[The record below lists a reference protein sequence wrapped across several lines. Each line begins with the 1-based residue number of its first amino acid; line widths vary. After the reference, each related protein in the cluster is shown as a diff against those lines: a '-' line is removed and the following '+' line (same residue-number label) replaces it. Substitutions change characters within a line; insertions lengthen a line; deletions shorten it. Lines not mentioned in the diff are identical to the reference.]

1 MFFFDHTMLLL
12 LPALVLSLVAQ
23 WLVQSTFSRY
33 ARVGVRSGLSGAQAA
48 ARLARDRGLNVG
60 IEPSHGMLSD
70 HYNPVT
76 NTLALSPE
84 VYSGRS
90 VSSLGVAAHEL
101 GHAIQKAEGYWPLA
115 MRNGLVPLANIGS
128 SMSMLL
134 FFGGLLM
141 GLKPLMQLGIVLFSL
156 AVLFTL
162 ITLPVEFDA
171 SARAMRLLTTSGMVT
186 HEEAS
191 GVRKVLTAAAMT
203 YVAAAVMAIFQLLRL
218 ILLSN
223 SREE

>member
-12 LPALVLSLVAQ
+12 LPALVFSLVAQ
-23 WLVQSTFSRY
+23 WLVQSTFARY
-33 ARVGVRSGLSGAQAA
+33 ARVPVRAGLTGAQAA
-48 ARLARDRGLNVG
+48 ARLSRDRGLNVG

-70 HYNPVT
+70 HYDPT
-76 NTLALSPE
+76 RNTLALSPE

-101 GHAIQKAEGYWPLA
+101 GHAIQKAEGYWPL
-115 MRNGLVPLANIGS
+115 MVRNGLVPLANIGS

-141 GLKPLMQLGIVLFSL
+141 GFKPLMQIGIVLFSL
-156 AVLFTL
+156 AVVFTL

-171 SARAMRLLTTSGMVT
+171 SSRAMRLLTTSGMVT
-186 HEEAS
+186 SEEAS

-218 ILLSN
+218 IMLSN
-223 SREE
+223 SRDE